1 MRRVTKAKLTALA
14 ESWANEAG
22 TSLSV
27 RGTVD
32 EHKLLTNTD
41 PTVRALWRCALQ
53 LADLVDGA
61 KAIDEDAED

>member
-1 MRRVTKAKLTALA
+1 MRRVTKTKLMALA

-22 TSLSV
+22 TSLTV

-53 LADLVDGA
+53 LADLVGDARAIEDG
-61 KAIDEDAED
+61 ED

>member
-1 MRRVTKAKLTALA
+1 MRTVTKARLLQLA

-32 EHKLLTNTD
+32 EHKLLTAAD
-41 PTVRALWRCALQ
+41 PTARALWRCALQ
-53 LADLVDGA
+53 LADLVGQS
-61 KAIDEDAED
+61 KSVDEGED

>member
-1 MRRVTKAKLTALA
+1 MRRVTKAQLLALA

-27 RGTVD
+27 RGTID
-32 EHKLLTNTD
+32 EHKLLTHTD

-53 LADLVDGA
+53 LADLVA
-61 KAIDEDAED
+61 AARSFDEDAED

>member
-1 MRRVTKAKLTALA
+1 MRRVTKTELHALA

-27 RGTVD
+27 RGTPD
-32 EHKLLTNTD
+32 EPKILTHPD

-53 LADLVDGA
+53 LDDLVRNTRA
-61 KAIDEDAED
+61 VDEGED